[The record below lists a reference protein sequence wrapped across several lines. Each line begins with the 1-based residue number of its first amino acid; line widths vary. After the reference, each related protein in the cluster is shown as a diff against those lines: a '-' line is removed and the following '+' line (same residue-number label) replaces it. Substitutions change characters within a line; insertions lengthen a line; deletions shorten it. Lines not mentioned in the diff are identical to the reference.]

1 MSTNR
6 SRRIDRDT
14 AEQLL
19 GGAVGGPSAGQDAS
33 LTGPDVGAGSTGLP
47 EGGPVDRVAR
57 VLAAASAPAV
67 AEELSG
73 EEAALAAFREARL
86 APVPAP
92 PAVPAPVRRRSM
104 ATAALARAFSTKAV
118 AVVLGATALGGVAVA
133 AGTGN
138 LPSALGGGSEDRSRM
153 PVVPA
158 ATGTSAPGTKSGAS
172 SGSSAARQ
180 PFGGPSTTGGAAT
193 GGPSAGAGGQSA
205 PGAPSSTPADGETKG
220 GPNGLVSLCRGFTDR
235 TGKGE
240 RPRLLTADPQFA
252 ALVAEAGGADKVEGY
267 CANVLRRAG
276 EDDRRNSSQQSGGT
290 TSGNGGNGAGGS
302 QDGKQNGNQNG
313 NQNGD
318 GGKASGSGG
327 SGGSGE
333 NGGKATGTPVLPPLP
348 TLTDPRPKPDRTDK
362 PAEASPKR

>member
-33 LTGPDVGAGSTGLP
+33 LTGPDVGTGSTGLP
-47 EGGPVDRVAR
+47 AGGPVDRVAR

-86 APVPAP
+86 APVPAVS
-92 PAVPAPVRRRSM
+92 AVPAPVRRRSM

-138 LPSALGGGSEDRSRM
+138 LPSALGGGSEDRGRT

-158 ATGTSAPGTKSGAS
+158 ATGTSAPGTKSGAAAA
-172 SGSSAARQ
+172 SSAARQ
-180 PFGGPSTTGGAAT
+180 PFDGPSTTG
-193 GGPSAGAGGQSA
+193 GGPSAGAGRQSA
-205 PGAPSSTPADGETKG
+205 PGAPSSTPANGETKG
-220 GPNGLVSLCRGFTDR
+220 GPNGLAALCRGFTDR

-252 ALVAEAGGADKVEGY
+252 ALVAEAGGADKVEEY

-276 EDDRRNSSQQSGGT
+276 EDDRRNSSQQSGGA
-290 TSGNGGNGAGGS
+290 SGNGGNNAGGT
-302 QDGKQNGNQNG
+302 QDGNQNG

-318 GGKASGSGG
+318 GGKTSGSGSGG
-327 SGGSGE
+327 SGGSGSGG

-348 TLTDPRPKPDRTDK
+348 TLDDPRPKPDRTDK

>member
-33 LTGPDVGAGSTGLP
+33 LAGPDIGAGSTGLP

-86 APVPAP
+86 APVPAVT
-92 PAVPAPVRRRSM
+92 AVPAPVRRRSM

-138 LPSALGGGSEDRSRM
+138 LPSPLGGGSEDRGRL
-153 PVVPA
+153 PVAPA
-158 ATGTSAPGTKSGAS
+158 ATGTSAPGTKSGPS
-172 SGSSAARQ
+172 GGSSAARQ
-180 PFGGPSTTGGAAT
+180 PFGGPSAAGGAAT
-193 GGPSAGAGGQSA
+193 GGPSTGAGRQSA
-205 PGAPSSTPADGETKG
+205 PGAPSSTPANGETKG
-220 GPNGLVSLCRGFTDR
+220 GPNGLAPLCRGFTDR

-252 ALVAEAGGADKVEGY
+252 ALVAAAGGADKVEEY

-276 EDDRRNSSQQSGGT
+276 EDDRRGNSPQSGG
-290 TSGNGGNGAGGS
+290 TSGNGGNGAGGN
-302 QDGKQNGNQNG
+302 QDGKRDGSQKGDQP
-313 NQNGD
+313 GD
-318 GGKASGSGG
+318 GGKTPGGSGSGG
-327 SGGSGE
+327 
-333 NGGKATGTPVLPPLP
+333 NGGKATGTPELPPLP

>member
-33 LTGPDVGAGSTGLP
+33 LTGPDVGTGSTGLP

-86 APVPAP
+86 ASVPAAP
-92 PAVPAPVRRRSM
+92 TPVRRRSM

-138 LPSALGGGSEDRSRM
+138 LPSALGGGSEGRGRM
-153 PVVPA
+153 PAVPA
-158 ATGTSAPGTKSGAS
+158 ATGTSVPGTESGAS
-172 SGSSAARQ
+172 GGSSAARR
-180 PFGGPSTTGGAAT
+180 PFGDPSAT
-193 GGPSAGAGGQSA
+193 GGPSTGAGRQSA
-205 PGAPSSTPADGETKG
+205 PGAPSSTPANGETKG
-220 GPNGLVSLCRGFTDR
+220 GSNGLASLCRGFTDR

-240 RPRLLTADPQFA
+240 RPRLVTADPQFA
-252 ALVAEAGGADKVEGY
+252 ALVAEAGGPDKVEGY

-276 EDDRRNSSQQSGGT
+276 EDEHGNSSQSSGG
-290 TSGNGGNGAGGS
+290 TSGNGGNGTGG
-302 QDGKQNGNQNG
+302 GQNGNQNGGQNGGQNG

-318 GGKASGSGG
+318 GGKTSGSGG
-327 SGGSGE
+327 SGGSGG
-333 NGGKATGTPVLPPLP
+333 NGGKATGTPALSPLP
-348 TLTDPRPKPDRTDK
+348 TLTDPQPKPDHTDK